1 MPGVKAGQQAGGLIR
16 RAPEMAVPHSQGL
29 RLFRVTVSCYDL
41 LLPMEHVTYPL
52 EENSSTSFQHH
63 HNVLQQCTD
72 YKAREKTETDL
83 HVLQKLELSTFLDII
98 KAIYDKSRAH
108 TILSGEKLR
117 AFPLRSGIRQGF
129 PLLPTLIQQ
138 GFGSPSHSNQRRR
151 NERDPYWKR

>member
-1 MPGVKAGQQAGGLIR
+1 
-16 RAPEMAVPHSQGL
+16 MAVPHSQGV
-29 RLFRVTVSCYDL
+29 RPFRVTVSCCDR

-63 HNVLQQCTD
+63 HRVLQQGTD

-83 HVLQKLELSTFLDII
+83 HVLQKLELPTFLDII

-117 AFPLRSGIRQGF
+117 AFPLR
-129 PLLPTLIQQ
+129 
-138 GFGSPSHSNQRRR
+138 
-151 NERDPYWKR
+151 